1 MNWTEMQGLDG
12 KARADAINEASRR
25 EAAAMVQRLMGSGVP
40 GHMAREVAAS
50 TRAGYFGFAI
60 GELCSEIADLKAAA
74 AKQPADIRAALQ
86 AHQAQMKPETGA
98 DFILVEFGG
107 TSVLVEYELDDDD
120 AELCG
125 SLADSIRLLGL
136 LVNGQWTDIDD
147 TAANTR
153 DRWVKAIVSKI
164 EAENDRAKA
173 DLYISAGVV

>member
-1 MNWTEMQGLDG
+1 MDWQEIRELEGVAMAEAIID
-12 KARADAINEASRR
+12 RADAIRLATMAEDHGTVVPATVLAIAHAK
-25 EAAAMVQRLMGSGVP
+25 AAGSLQAAVWMLCGQIQRL
-40 GHMAREVAAS
+40 RDE
-50 TRAGYFGFAI
+50 
-60 GELCSEIADLKAAA
+60 